1 MFNNPENEKYN
12 DNYANKYLTSGDTD
26 FDNFLDDSYGKVYN
40 NCAVDGYCSVDPI
53 IYSLM
58 EVLLYE
64 LKQITYYYIK
74 MQELGYENKKVK
86 SGIINY
92 LSLIL
97 VGYEFN
103 RKEFETLL
111 NNLNKEKESVKDTY
125 ILLCEK
131 KNLDCQILKS
141 GIKFK
146 HFDLMSI
153 VNQGEKQV
161 IQRNKILKT
170 SAKNLYEI
178 ILNLIKS
185 ASIRLVELKCYT
197 EDYLPEEDAI
207 LRLFNNLNFSA
218 ASEEKL
224 VRKINEFALINYKI
238 HMKLHR
244 FKEEYYGN
252 IMLNDVQIGVSEG
265 KSILVSGQN
274 LKDLENLLE
283 AVKDTDI
290 NVYTHNG
297 LIVAHAYPKFKN
309 YKNLKGHF
317 QMSLDSVQFDFAS
330 FKGPVLIIRNFQY
343 MLDKLYRGR
352 LFTTNII
359 AGKGMSRIE
368 NKDFKPLIDPANQS
382 TRFEHR
388 HKISTVKVGYDEE
401 YVMQKADEIIEKIK
415 NKKIKHLIIVGLL
428 NHSPVQSEYF
438 NKLEENL
445 SEDYF
450 VVSTMIPS
458 KKENIL
464 YFESFFNS
472 SLIYKILSHLKE
484 SVNFDAFPVSV
495 YITTCNQHTISHIFN
510 LKYLGVK
517 NIYLPICTSSVIT
530 PNMIKFLKER
540 FGFKQTGTDT
550 GQDIL

>member
-12 DNYANKYLTSGDTD
+12 DKSTERYALSSDTD
-26 FDNFLDDSYGKVYN
+26 FDKFLDDGYGRANTYN
-40 NCAVDGYCSVDPI
+40 DCAVDGYCSVDPI

-111 NNLNKEKESVKDTY
+111 NNLNKEKEVVKDTY

-161 IQRNKILKT
+161 IQRNKILKAAT
-170 SAKNLYEI
+170 KNLYEI

-185 ASIRLVELKCYT
+185 ASIRLVELKYYT

-207 LRLFNNLNFSA
+207 LKLFNNLNFST

-297 LIVAHAYPKFKN
+297 LIVAHAYPKFRN
-309 YKNLKGHF
+309 FKNLKGHF

-359 AGKGMSRIE
+359 AGKGMTRIE
-368 NKDFKPLIDPANQS
+368 NRDFKPLINAAQDS
-382 TRFEHR
+382 KGFEHS
-388 HKISTVKVGYDEE
+388 HKIATVKVGYDEK
-401 YVMQKADEIIEKIK
+401 YIMQKADEIIEKIK
-415 NKKIKHLIIVGLL
+415 NKAIKHLIIVGLL
-428 NHSPVQSEYF
+428 NHSPVHSVF
-438 NKLEENL
+438 FKRMEENL
-445 SEDYF
+445 NDDDF

-458 KKENIL
+458 KKDNIL

-484 SVNFDAFPVSV
+484 SVNFDAFPISV

-517 NIYLPICTSSVIT
+517 NIYLPVCTSSVVT
-530 PNMIKFLKER
+530 PNMIKFLKDK
-540 FGFKQTGTDT
+540 FGFKQTG
-550 GQDIL
+550 INPE